1 LTVVLTTMDKPEITG
16 NRITIPSSTE
26 YLSDV
31 DMFIEG
37 ILRGF
42 GAEESVIA
50 DIAISVSELVN
61 NAISHVHVDKVNPKV
76 VVEINKNT
84 NVVSVSVSDE
94 GTGFNPDELD
104 DPLAEENLL
113 KEVGRGI
120 FIVKSLMDS
129 VVIKPSP
136 NGTKITMTKSII

>member
-1 LTVVLTTMDKPEITG
+1 MQKPKIID
-16 NRITIPSSTE
+16 NCITIPSNQE

-37 ILRGF
+37 ILRGY
-42 GAEESVIA
+42 GADESIIA

-61 NAISHVHVDKVNPKV
+61 NAINHGNAKNDSKKVI
-76 VVEINKNT
+76 VEINKNSE
-84 NVVSVSVSDE
+84 VVTISVQDE
-94 GTGFNPDELD
+94 GAGFNPDGLS

-129 VVIKPSP
+129 VEIKTSTL
-136 NGTKITMTKSII
+136 GTKISMTKSIK